1 MVKFKGLCPSL
12 KKSVEFDVTEIIE
25 LPTKRGIK
33 YQVKGDYEGRTC
45 STFTSKAKA
54 LALREEMGGRTMS
67 AEEDMTGQAHQE
79 DGVRPLRGDI
89 QPLAEGQEPSAELP
103 LKETVS
109 QPITGTDV
117 GVEPIESLELPDLP
131 ESSMETQFDEAP
143 AMEGDIEI
151 ASMMPEGD
159 GQSIGNNT
167 PMNPDVPLHAEETS
181 EEVGQEEPS
190 AEQLPLKETVP
201 EDFSPADS
209 QVSPLDDLSV
219 SMADPVSRMEVEF
232 DQAPEIIAEFSLAMP
247 QPFGDGRSIGNITPM
262 NPDVPFASESVE
274 FNADPL
280 DETSLEVPPAV
291 VFIEKIPPTVWENMT
306 VETQMDYAETGD
318 ENLLVCPQCG
328 ITKGEL
334 RGIGGYCAVTDP
346 EGEVYDSMVD
356 CPYQK
361 HFAPAHWVDS
371 EIVVGHITPEEI
383 EVAERLSPEIDMPMK
398 SAGTSDLLYTTI
410 PFFVWDKINSLVGA
424 GVQAFP
430 DYSGLNY
437 TVQYYGNQ
445 KNHLENLVDV
455 AEGETDI
462 MFGSERYHAT
472 VLASEDGG
480 YYIKTDSLRPYGAD
494 FVGSDDEIFYQ
505 LEAKINMDDG
515 WEHIGDFTNK
525 EEAIKSYQEHKNKHP
540 EVRLLEVLGYSEL
553 EYDDETN
560 DFRNAEEDKGR
571 YGHMFDY
578 PIVYAND
585 SSDRR
590 GYLIGYADGAIW
602 NTGIMYG
609 GIERN
614 RDFINDVGQQRLKRM
629 NYQRNRYTD
638 LVHGHEDKS
647 KDILK
652 RNLNEEKSSTDD
664 PDFDPE
670 KADRNK
676 DGEISDWERAVGNAV
691 AKGIRESRERKG
703 AESYQVGDEGMF
715 EGGEIRILNIEDN
728 SSQGKQNVY
737 FYTYLDNEGN
747 SDGFIHTT
755 NERKLMNQFSMFPR
769 EWNAETSEYEDEVI
783 ETCEEC
789 GTIDS
794 LYDYSEGKIC
804 KFCLN
809 EENTMGAETFEADT
823 RKYLGVWVNKQGDK
837 HYYLYS
843 DDDDYVFGELRY
855 EPNWKAKGW
864 EHPYWD
870 LDIRGGKSLF
880 VKSFNEGVKA
890 FRQEMMN
897 AEEFNV
903 EFDDWADQEMLTHGE
918 TVSFKEWAKE
928 EGKKHGDMDL
938 TDWAEE
944 EEESHD
950 ERYGAES
957 IYPDTYREEYRI
969 MVAER
974 EGDELVLFPNEYY
987 ETLQDAM
994 NDFELYTQMKKHQVK
1009 MIVDVD
1015 GGGQVVAYHSV
1026 DGRVV
1031 GKPYPQYYEWLD
1043 KGLDEES
1050 TNNYDYEI
1058 VRAEEGDWEV
1068 IAYRQN
1074 EKEARDLRNEGMR
1087 AKVGRRML
1095 RFDYKIEKHP
1105 DKEGWNV
1112 LARPRT
1118 QRAET
1123 FESPATQDKIKPRTI
1138 ATLLGAGALAALLA
1152 PEHLKKFF
1160 NR

>member
-33 YQVKGDYEGRTC
+33 YQIKGDYEGRTC

-131 ESSMETQFDEAP
+131 ESSMETQFDETP

-262 NPDVPFASESVE
+262 NPDVPFASENDDDYDDDELDEEEEYEMLMRENEALQREEENERIVRAIRKDRGDEYYAESLE

-306 VETQMDYAETGD
+306 VETQMEYAETGD

-480 YYIKTDSLRPYGAD
+480 YYIKTDSLRPYGAEEMGYADNCKECGRFTSQGCDSCSD
-494 FVGSDDEIFYQ
+494 FVCESCCLTPDSVPVLSNDSGYVS
-505 LEAKINMDDG
+505 
-515 WEHIGDFTNK
+515 H
-525 EEAIKSYQEHKNKHP
+525 
-540 EVRLLEVLGYSEL
+540 VRGEL
-553 EYDDETN
+553 SRYDDLCKECVS
-560 DFRNAEEDKGR
+560 DFADFYEDSSFSAEEDKGR

-585 SSDRR
+585 SSNRR

-629 NYQRNRYTD
+629 KQR
-638 LVHGHEDKS
+638 
-647 KDILK
+647 
-652 RNLNEEKSSTDD
+652 EESTTSTPDKSSTDD

-676 DGEISDWERAVGNAV
+676 DGVISDWERAVGNAV
-691 AKGIRESRERKG
+691 AKGIRESREKKG

-737 FYTYLDNEGN
+737 FYTYLDDEGN

-769 EWNAETSEYEDEVI
+769 ERN
-783 ETCEEC
+783 
-789 GTIDS
+789 
-794 LYDYSEGKIC
+794 
-804 KFCLN
+804 
-809 EENTMGAETFEADT
+809 AETFESDPEYDGMNYHGDLPYDVMKDAYAQAYEERQQRKRDEWKREEM
-823 RKYLGVWVNKQGDK
+823 RKYGGWYKLDGDWEDYDYETGVYADQFGNVIAVYWYFDMSEFEDNKVG
-837 HYYLYS
+837 YN
-843 DDDDYVFGELRY
+843 DDWDGTLEYDFNFSLTDPKGYVYWKNKKTNEILAKAPFTHMKK
-855 EPNWKAKGW
+855 EPL
-864 EHPYWD
+864 PYKERR
-870 LDIRGGKSLF
+870 IP
-880 VKSFNEGVKA
+880 
-890 FRQEMMN
+890 MN
-897 AEEFNV
+897 AETFDV
-903 EFDDWADQEMLTHGE
+903 EFDDWAEQEMLTHGKD
-918 TVSFKEWAKE
+918 VSFKEWAKE
-928 EGKKHGDMDL
+928 EGEKHGDMDL

-950 ERYGAES
+950 ERYGAE
-957 IYPDTYREEYRI
+957 
-969 MVAER
+969 
-974 EGDELVLFPNEYY
+974 
-987 ETLQDAM
+987 
-994 NDFELYTQMKKHQVK
+994 
-1009 MIVDVD
+1009 
-1015 GGGQVVAYHSV
+1015 
-1026 DGRVV
+1026 
-1031 GKPYPQYYEWLD
+1031 
-1043 KGLDEES
+1043 
-1050 TNNYDYEI
+1050 
-1058 VRAEEGDWEV
+1058 
-1068 IAYRQN
+1068 
-1074 EKEARDLRNEGMR
+1074 
-1087 AKVGRRML
+1087 
-1095 RFDYKIEKHP
+1095 
-1105 DKEGWNV
+1105 
-1112 LARPRT
+1112 
-1118 QRAET
+1118 T
-1123 FESPATQDKIKPRTI
+1123 FESPATKDKSKTKTI

>member
-455 AEGETDI
+455 AEGDTDI

-494 FVGSDDEIFYQ
+494 FVGSDDEMFYQ
-505 LEAKINMDDG
+505 LEAKINIDDG
-515 WEHIGDFTNK
+515 WEHIADFDNR
-525 EEAIKSYQEHKNKHP
+525 EEAIKSYREHKNKHP

-560 DFRNAEEDKGR
+560 DFRNAEEKGYADNCKECGKFTSQGCDSCYDFVCESCCLTPDSVPVLSNDSGYVSHARGELSRYDDLCKECVSDFADFYEDSSFSAEEDKGR

-578 PIVYAND
+578 PIVYADD
-585 SSDRR
+585 SSNRR

-629 NYQRNRYTD
+629 KQREESTT
-638 LVHGHEDKS
+638 S
-647 KDILK
+647 TP
-652 RNLNEEKSSTDD
+652 EKSSTDD

-676 DGEISDWERAVGNAV
+676 DGVISDWERAVGNAV
-691 AKGIRESRERKG
+691 AKGIRESREKKG
-703 AESYQVGDEGMF
+703 AGTFDADGRDMTLEEIEETYGEGRLCDHCF
-715 EGGEIRILNIEDN
+715 
-728 SSQGKQNVY
+728 
-737 FYTYLDNEGN
+737 
-747 SDGFIHTT
+747 DG
-755 NERKLMNQFSMFPR
+755 
-769 EWNAETSEYEDEVI
+769 
-783 ETCEEC
+783 
-789 GTIDS
+789 
-794 LYDYSEGKIC
+794 
-804 KFCLN
+804 
-809 EENTMGAETFEADT
+809 TFERGTHDDGST
-823 RKYLGVWVNKQGDK
+823 YYRCWKCKQFEAE
-837 HYYLYS
+837 S
-843 DDDDYVFGELRY
+843 FG
-855 EPNWKAKGW
+855 
-864 EHPYWD
+864 
-870 LDIRGGKSLF
+870 
-880 VKSFNEGVKA
+880 
-890 FRQEMMN
+890 
-897 AEEFNV
+897 V

-918 TVSFKEWAKE
+918 NVSFKEWAKE

-950 ERYGAES
+950 ERYGAEGVKH
-957 IYPDTYREEYRI
+957 YERLPPNMPDATVYDFATVSGDEKERLSFAKKILKEEFDENTHTIISYRNDDDTLFYRI
-969 MVAER
+969 VE
-974 EGDELVLFPNEYY
+974 
-987 ETLQDAM
+987 
-994 NDFELYTQMKKHQVK
+994 KKRK
-1009 MIVDVD
+1009 
-1015 GGGQVVAYHSV
+1015 
-1026 DGRVV
+1026 
-1031 GKPYPQYYEWLD
+1031 
-1043 KGLDEES
+1043 
-1050 TNNYDYEI
+1050 
-1058 VRAEEGDWEV
+1058 
-1068 IAYRQN
+1068 
-1074 EKEARDLRNEGMR
+1074 
-1087 AKVGRRML
+1087 
-1095 RFDYKIEKHP
+1095 
-1105 DKEGWNV
+1105 
-1112 LARPRT
+1112 
-1118 QRAET
+1118 
-1123 FESPATQDKIKPRTI
+1123 DKIKPRTI

>member
-219 SMADPVSRMEVEF
+219 SMADPVSRMKVEF

-247 QPFGDGRSIGNITPM
+247 QPFGDGRSIGNIAPM
-262 NPDVPFASESVE
+262 NPDVPFASEDDDDDDELDEEEEYEMLMRENEALQREEENERIVRAIRRDRGDEYYAESLE

-306 VETQMDYAETGD
+306 VETQMEYAETGD

-480 YYIKTDSLRPYGAD
+480 YYIKTDSLRPYGAEEPLLD
-494 FVGSDDEIFYQ
+494 DLRTHGGDYLSDEQISMRKQLYESLKKKGKLDILVEKGKSWTDTMGDEEY
-505 LEAKINMDDG
+505 EHAMKNYSDTEWMEDG
-515 WEHIGDFTNK
+515 LRYLT
-525 EEAIKSYQEHKNKHP
+525 
-540 EVRLLEVLGYSEL
+540 
-553 EYDDETN
+553 DEQVEKMMKQ
-560 DFRNAEEDKGR
+560 FGAEEDKGR

-647 KDILK
+647 KDMLK

-676 DGEISDWERAVGNAV
+676 DGVISDWERAVGNAV
-691 AKGIRESRERKG
+691 AKGIRESREKKG

-737 FYTYLDNEGN
+737 FYAYLDDEGN

-755 NERKLMNQFSMFPR
+755 NERKFMNQFSMFPR
-769 EWNAETSEYEDEVI
+769 ERNAETFESDPEYDGMNHHGDLPYDVMKDAYAQAYFERLKQQRKKDESRSEDEDGLI

-794 LYDYSEGKIC
+794 LYDFSEGKIC

-809 EENTMGAETFEADT
+809 KDNTMGAETFD
-823 RKYLGVWVNKQGDK
+823 
-837 HYYLYS
+837 
-843 DDDDYVFGELRY
+843 
-855 EPNWKAKGW
+855 
-864 EHPYWD
+864 
-870 LDIRGGKSLF
+870 
-880 VKSFNEGVKA
+880 
-890 FRQEMMN
+890 
-897 AEEFNV
+897 V
-903 EFDDWADQEMLTHGE
+903 EFDDWAEQEMLTHGKD
-918 TVSFKEWAKE
+918 VSFKEWAKE

-950 ERYGAES
+950 ERYGAE
-957 IYPDTYREEYRI
+957 
-969 MVAER
+969 
-974 EGDELVLFPNEYY
+974 
-987 ETLQDAM
+987 
-994 NDFELYTQMKKHQVK
+994 
-1009 MIVDVD
+1009 
-1015 GGGQVVAYHSV
+1015 
-1026 DGRVV
+1026 
-1031 GKPYPQYYEWLD
+1031 
-1043 KGLDEES
+1043 
-1050 TNNYDYEI
+1050 
-1058 VRAEEGDWEV
+1058 
-1068 IAYRQN
+1068 
-1074 EKEARDLRNEGMR
+1074 
-1087 AKVGRRML
+1087 
-1095 RFDYKIEKHP
+1095 
-1105 DKEGWNV
+1105 
-1112 LARPRT
+1112 
-1118 QRAET
+1118 T
-1123 FESPATQDKIKPRTI
+1123 FESPATMDKSKTKTI